1 MTHDPP
7 TPVGA
12 ALAYA
17 ISSLTMLLWVA
28 CVLPA
33 GPLGDA
39 AAPTDYATPMWRE
52 SWFLVPALL
61 LLIIGPTGVVLSHTR
76 TGRLAVLSAMD
87 AFIAGYAGL
96 ALVGWSEIR
105 DGVSA
110 ILVAL
115 LVGLGALSLYE
126 TARVLHAG
134 PDAEVRPFLKGIRL
148 AICTLVL
155 LTPAW
160 FLMREGRELGSL
172 LVPFA
177 LIAISSGGAAFARA
191 PLGLRFTASLV
202 FLALAA
208 HVFVTLRFT
217 LFDGQPALERVGRMG
232 WLALGLAGFVGLLAL
247 LQSARLWARFRRQR
261 LARALAAPTIS

>member
-1 MTHDPP
+1 VTHDQP
-7 TPVGA
+7 TPAGA

-28 CVLPA
+28 CVMPA
-33 GPLGDA
+33 GPLVDA
-39 AAPTDYATPMWRE
+39 AAPTDYAAPMFRE

-87 AFIAGYAGL
+87 TFVAGYAGL
-96 ALVGWSEIR
+96 ALLGWGEIEG
-105 DGVSA
+105 GVSA

-115 LVGLGALSLYE
+115 LVGLSALSLYE
-126 TARVLHAG
+126 TVRVLRAG
-134 PDAEVRPFLKGIRL
+134 PGAEVRPFLKGIRL
-148 AICTLVL
+148 ALCTLVL

-160 FLMREGRELGSL
+160 LLMHNGRELGSL

-177 LIAISSGGAAFARA
+177 LIAISSGGAVFARA

-208 HVFVTLRFT
+208 HVFVTVHYT
-217 LFDGQPALERVGRMG
+217 LFDGVPALARIGRLG
-232 WLALGLAGFVGLLAL
+232 WASIGLAGLVLLLAL
-247 LQSARLWARFRRQR
+247 VQSVRLWARFRSER
-261 LARALAAPTIS
+261 LALAASTIS